1 MKNSSEER
9 NRTMLKCKQTKIIL
23 ILLAIFAAAT
33 VIAAESGSLNYV
45 LLFDFS
51 FKGVQ
56 LQKGLYNVEWEVEGQ
71 DAKMIFK
78 PAGKADGIT
87 INGKVEQAPNEYA
100 ADNIIYKKDSNGQ
113 RIISQFEIGGKKI
126 RIVFK

>member
-1 MKNSSEER
+1 MH
-9 NRTMLKCKQTKIIL
+9 KCKKTKIIL
-23 ILLAIFAAAT
+23 MLFAIFIAAT

-51 FKGVQ
+51 FEGIQ
-56 LQKGLYNVEWEVEGQ
+56 LQKGLYKIEWEVDGQ
-71 DAKMIFK
+71 DAKMTFK
-78 PAGKADGIT
+78 PAGKADGVT
-87 INGKVEQAPNEYA
+87 LNGKVEQAPNKYV
-100 ADNIIYKKDSNGQ
+100 ADNIIYKKDSEGR